1 MSTNNPSSKT
11 TQFHLE
17 NIRLITSKESQRSL
31 EIISQGIDWELL
43 AGSIAQKLSSFEI
56 KYNSS
61 NLVFVLKSLALE
73 ILFNIPISK
82 IDSEISDRKSFQIFL
97 GIHSPI
103 EIPHSS
109 LCAEVEKAL
118 VEKGLFDSFLTLL
131 NTVLSENGIKK
142 DKERNNGAIDLKLE
156 QLEEKL
162 RKFKNIE
169 PDSVFIDDKNIEN
182 DSTIISK
189 LENFSKE
196 LENATKSQSEPSFRR
211 LKSLDEKLKDVNEKI
226 DFLFNKHVLKAES
239 KLTTEQEHQ
248 FDSNLMNESTSMN
261 QKLEDISQTGESKI
275 KPKDNE
281 TEVYKKLFDSFYNQ
295 LQNISGTHKISP
307 DIISDNLLEKSAKH
321 ESAQTTL
328 TKTQEETNEKLKK
341 IEDEIKKLY
350 EKIEQQENLKTHA
363 TYILPPTQTLEKP
376 GIEAEPEN
384 FIDLKKTKKYHIFN
398 NTNLTEDYELG
409 LRFYKLG
416 FKTAFINMRADEKD
430 ENTRIATAEYF
441 PNTFWG
447 SVKQRS
453 RWIAG
458 IVFQNWKI
466 HKWHG
471 NLRTKYFLLRDRK
484 ALLSF
489 FGIFFS
495 NLVFAY
501 LIIYMVGLAI
511 NYPVP
516 EPSVEKGSLLYYF
529 MILTLFFLITRVVHR
544 FASTY
549 NWYGFKYAALSL
561 VRLIFDNFINLFAT
575 VRALK
580 VYKANKKQ
588 SVWDSTEH
596 Y

>member
-1 MSTNNPSSKT
+1 MSSNIPNSKI

-17 NIRLITSKESQRSL
+17 KIRSITSKESQRSL
-31 EIISQGIDWELL
+31 ELIGLGIDWELL
-43 AGSIAQKLSSFEI
+43 AGSIAQKLSLYEI

-61 NLVFVLKSLALE
+61 NLVFVLKAIALE
-73 ILFNIPISK
+73 ILFDIPIS
-82 IDSEISDRKSFQIFL
+82 IINSEISDRKSFQAFL
-97 GIHSPI
+97 GIHNAI
-103 EIPHSS
+103 EIPESS
-109 LCAEVEKAL
+109 LCIEVKKAL
-118 VEKGLFDSFLTLL
+118 LEKGLFDSFLILL
-131 NTVLSENGIKK
+131 ETVLSENKIKK
-142 DKERNNGAIDLKLE
+142 DVEHNNGTIDLKLE

-169 PDSVFIDDKNIEN
+169 PDSVFVEDKNIEN

-189 LENFSKE
+189 LENFSKQ
-196 LENATKSQSEPSFRR
+196 LENATKSQNEPSFKR
-211 LKSLDEKLKDVNEKI
+211 LKTLDEKLKDVNEKI
-226 DFLFNKHVLKAES
+226 DILFDKHVLKAEKENTDS
-239 KLTTEQEHQ
+239 REQL
-248 FDSNLMNESTSMN
+248 FDSNNLDQMKSLKQKTENMYRTTESTL
-261 QKLEDISQTGESKI
+261 KHDH
-275 KPKDNE
+275 NE
-281 TEVYKKLFDSFYNQ
+281 QEVYKKLFDSFYNQ
-295 LQNISGTHKISP
+295 LQNIAGTHKINRELFS
-307 DIISDNLLEKSAKH
+307 NYFLEKSAK
-321 ESAQTTL
+321 EEYDQTTL
-328 TKTQEETNEKLKK
+328 TKTQEDINEKLQK
-341 IEDEIKKLY
+341 IEDEIKKIY
-350 EKIEQQENLKTHA
+350 DKIEQRETLKTKA
-363 TYILPPTQTLEKP
+363 THVSPLIQKLEEP
-376 GIEAEPEN
+376 GIQAEPEN
-384 FIDLKKTKKYHIFN
+384 FIDLKKTKRYHIFN
-398 NTNLTEDYELG
+398 NANLTEDYELG
-409 LRFYKLG
+409 LRFHKLG

-466 HKWHG
+466 HKWDG
-471 NLRTKYFLLRDRK
+471 NIRTRYFLLRDRK

-489 FGIFFS
+489 FGIFLS

-529 MILTLFFLITRVVHR
+529 MIGTLFFLITRVVHR

-588 SVWDSTEH
+588 TVWDSTEH